1 MNEYV
6 ILQLK
11 KLKAKQTFLESVHEE
26 KNYIFQSKAV
36 PLFHT
41 DFSEIIP
48 KPEKQKFKN
57 ERKRPRKLVNDVFKK
72 LSTKLHPD
80 RGGDK
85 KMFQK
90 ANEAKENNNLSE
102 LLDIA
107 NEVNMKIEDDET
119 MIPILKEKN
128 VIVEKTIEMIDKSLA
143 WQWYHMGEN
152 EKKQARPIFLE
163 ILKKELQVDI

>member
-1 MNEYV
+1 MNEYD

-36 PLFHT
+36 PMFHK
-41 DFSEIIP
+41 DFAEIIP
-48 KPEKQKFKN
+48 KPEKQRYKN
-57 ERKRPRKLVNDVFKK
+57 ERKKPRKLVNDVFKK

-80 RGGDK
+80 KGGDK
-85 KMFQK
+85 ELFQK

-107 NEVNMKIEDDET
+107 NELNMKIEDDSS

-128 VIVEKTIEMIDKSLA
+128 SIVEKTIEMIDKSLA
-143 WQWYHMGEN
+143 WQWYHMDEN
-152 EKKQARPIFLE
+152 ERKNARPVFLE
-163 ILKKELQVDI
+163 ILKKELKVDI